1 MELETRFKLSDSVKG
16 PKRDEADR
24 LSRTYWFDPSRGYA
38 LLAYREAY
46 DGESPYIQRIID
58 ELTEAAPG
66 VFFPARAR
74 IIRCTRNPTTHEMK
88 VVLRGEFRAAKIIAN
103 HPLDPAHFPLTP
115 RQNPPPPPP
124 HPPRHPEI
132 PGPFRT
138 FPPPNRSQ
146 IVPRMYRK
154 CPATHPKRTLPC
166 TKPALNPPSTHRD
179 PTATDP
185 ITHDFQPAPAH
196 RTMFSACEESAAPG
210 TPPLSNSRA
219 HPE

>member
-115 RQNPPPPPP
+115 RQNPPPPLLT
-124 HPPRHPEI
+124 PRATLKFLDLFVPS
-132 PGPFRT
+132 PR
-138 FPPPNRSQ
+138 Q
-146 IVPRMYRK
+146 IVPKSFPECTENAPQPIRN
-154 CPATHPKRTLPC
+154 APC
-166 TKPALNPPSTHRD
+166 LARNPP
-179 PTATDP
+179 
-185 ITHDFQPAPAH
+185 
-196 RTMFSACEESAAPG
+196 
-210 TPPLSNSRA
+210 
-219 HPE
+219 